1 MTCKIWFIIFFLYCH
16 SFCQEYLWPVQGEK
30 ALTAVFGEERPG
42 RYHTGIDIRTFGE
55 IGYKLI
61 AVDDGYIS
69 RIRTSSKGYGKT
81 LYLKLNDGNTVV
93 YAHLDHFTSELDNLV
108 NALHEYYGKY
118 TIDHKIETKD
128 YSVKK
133 GDVLGYSG
141 DTGGVSGPH
150 LHFEI
155 RDKNEQPINPFNTS
169 LNISDHVHPVANS
182 LAIIPLNENSFVDGL
197 SEQKVYPLKK
207 LDDNVYVIDDTISV
221 YGSIGLAI
229 ETLDKITGQF
239 FNFGIYSIN
248 LLLNAEFIYS
258 MQYDLINW
266 ENASKI
272 YTERSYSLYRQGH
285 GKFYHL
291 FTHHENQGL
300 PFINNK
306 SRSGYT
312 FNNSGLHDAI
322 INIQDYAGNKIEVR
336 AFFSSDTIPEFEYTT
351 NFLNNSCIVTF
362 NESQKFEP
370 QFFLCGKYANDK
382 AIPSEYYD
390 MGNNTF
396 VIENIIPPLCV
407 LQISAK
413 NENGI
418 SSRPTFHI
426 KSADL
431 INPIEG
437 ELTILQY
444 EHGLFIKFSEK
455 EFSGLDPFLVMEKE
469 GINYSYDLNR
479 NRRNTFT
486 TELLNPQELVNV
498 KEINIHYEKNLQAE
512 IFNFDLSGGVVFP
525 DSPFQIE
532 LLNGMLR
539 IKGNTETF
547 YDTTFIWAEP
557 IKVSLPKEGKI
568 ITEPFF
574 FKPDLIPFNR
584 EIQMDIFLDPLYISD
599 HLGIYSYNPKKSD
612 WTYLSS
618 ELYSDSLFIRTSI
631 SSGDIFAVIEEIN
644 PPELSEFTPYLDGTY
659 YSSDLEH
666 LSFSVHDTF
675 AGIEGETDVI
685 LKLDGKPVIF
695 EYNSYQKKVRYPLK
709 YNLTKGTHTLYVQAS
724 DKVGNMSFVEGKF
737 FIK

>member
-42 RYHTGIDIRTFGE
+42 RYHTGIDIRTYGE
-55 IGYKLI
+55 IGYKLF

-93 YAHLDHFTSELDNLV
+93 YAHLDHFTPELDNLV
-108 NALHEYYGKY
+108 NALHQYYGKY

-128 YSVKK
+128 YSVIR
-133 GDVLGYSG
+133 GDMLGYSG

-155 RDKNEQPINPFNTS
+155 RDNNGQPINPFITS
-169 LNISDHVHPVANS
+169 LNISDNVHPVANS
-182 LAIIPLNENSFVDGL
+182 LSIIPLNENSFVEGL
-197 SEQKVYPLKK
+197 SEQKVFPLRK

-221 YGSIGLAI
+221 FGSIGLAI
-229 ETLDKITGQF
+229 ETIDKITGQF
-239 FNFGIYSIN
+239 FHFGIYSIN

-258 MQYDLINW
+258 MQYDIIYW
-266 ENASKI
+266 ENASDI
-272 YTERSYSLYRQGH
+272 YTERSYSLYRQGY

-291 FTHHENQGL
+291 FTQHGNQEL

-306 SRSGYT
+306 SRAGYT
-312 FNNSGLHDAI
+312 FNRPGLHDAI
-322 INIQDYAGNKIEVR
+322 INIQDYAGNKIEVG
-336 AFFSSDTIPEFEYTT
+336 AFFSSDIIPEFEYTT

-362 NESQKFEP
+362 DESQKFEP
-370 QFFLCGKYANDK
+370 QFFLSGKYAIDK
-382 AIPSEYYD
+382 AIPAEYYD
-390 MGNNTF
+390 MDNNTF
-396 VIENIIPPLCV
+396 VIENIIPPLNV
-407 LQISAK
+407 LQITGK

-426 KSADL
+426 KSNGTID
-431 INPIEG
+431 PIEG

-444 EHGLFIKFSEK
+444 EHGLFIKFREK
-455 EFSGLDPFLVMEKE
+455 EFSGLDAFLVMEKE
-469 GINYSYDLNR
+469 GINYSFELIR
-479 NRRNTFT
+479 NIRNTFT
-486 TELLNPQELVNV
+486 TELLNPQEVLNV
-498 KEINIHYEKNLQAE
+498 KERGFDEIINSPIYREFVELDGN
-512 IFNFDLSGGVVFP
+512 VVYP
-525 DSPFQIE
+525 DTPFHFE

-539 IKGNTETF
+539 ITGDAETF
-547 YDTTFIWAEP
+547 YDTTFIWAAP
-557 IKVSLPKEGKI
+557 IEGPLPKEGKFI
-568 ITEPFF
+568 VGPFLL
-574 FKPDLIPFNR
+574 KPDLIPFNNV
-584 EIQMDIFLDPLYISD
+584 IQLDIFYDPIQLSD
-599 HLGIYSYNPKKSD
+599 QLGIYFYNQNKSD
-612 WTYLSS
+612 WIYLSS

-631 SSGDIFAVIEEIN
+631 LSGEIFAVIEELN
-644 PPELSEFTPYLDGTY
+644 PPEMSGFTPYLNGTY

-685 LKLDGKPVIF
+685 LKLDGIPVVF
-695 EYNSYQKKVRYPLK
+695 EYNSYQKKVRFPLK
-709 YNLTKGTHTLYVQAS
+709 YNLKKGIHTLYVQAS
-724 DKVGNMSFVEGKF
+724 DKVGNMSIVEGEF